1 VPGVEVSQQFA
12 EIGRLAAIKIAIAV
26 GRVAVSI
33 LPVPIQQA
41 ERDECIEE
49 VASTTFVNADP
60 ANQAV
65 EVLRAF
71 GKDREYVKL
80 NGAQQR
86 LRSPEGVADIEN
98 SAW

>member
-1 VPGVEVSQQFA
+1 
-12 EIGRLAAIKIAIAV
+12 
-26 GRVAVSI
+26 
-33 LPVPIQQA
+33 
-41 ERDECIEE
+41 
-49 VASTTFVNADP
+49 VNADP
-60 ANQAV
+60 ANQAA